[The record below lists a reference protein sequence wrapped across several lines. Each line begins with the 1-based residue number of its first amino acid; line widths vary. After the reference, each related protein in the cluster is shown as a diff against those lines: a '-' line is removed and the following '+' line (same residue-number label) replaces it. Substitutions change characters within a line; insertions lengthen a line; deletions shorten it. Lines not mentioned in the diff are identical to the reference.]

1 MQEAFSQ
8 ILSTGVVGAFLVIV
22 IIYHLRTV
30 RELKTE
36 MKEKSIAHAKQ
47 MSFKDQKIQELND
60 QKREDALQNM
70 SLFNEVNKS
79 LTELVIELKVRNNA
93 K

>member
-30 RELKTE
+30 KELKLE
-36 MKEKSIAHAKQ
+36 IKDKSLAHAAQ
-47 MSFKDQKIQELND
+47 MELKDNRIQALNDDSREAALENMSMFKD
-60 QKREDALQNM
+60 LQSN
-70 SLFNEVNKS
+70 LRDLV
-79 LTELVIELKVRNNA
+79 TELKIRNNG
-93 K
+93 